1 MYCVMATVQCSKGAI
16 KYFNKWPNMVFCKKS
31 LLRLANTLLILI
43 YTLLHDIS
51 STLRTNQLHDDLLH
65 TQVIV
70 HEFMNCF
77 MSCVVITM

>member
-31 LLRLANTLLILI
+31 LLRLVNTWLILI

-51 STLRTNQLHDDLLH
+51 
-65 TQVIV
+65 
-70 HEFMNCF
+70 
-77 MSCVVITM
+77 